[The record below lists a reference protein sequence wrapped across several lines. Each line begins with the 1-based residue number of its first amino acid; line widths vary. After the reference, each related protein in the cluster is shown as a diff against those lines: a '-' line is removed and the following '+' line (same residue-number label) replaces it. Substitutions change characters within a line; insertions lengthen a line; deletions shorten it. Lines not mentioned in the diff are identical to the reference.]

1 MGSRG
6 PCTALGRPVPE
17 VTFYGET
24 FTTSERVGLMPL
36 MRYAAAEKSGDYMGG
51 LVALHDLLE
60 QCIDPAEWGRFQLV
74 AERERADEDAL
85 TDVVRDVIEA
95 LATRPTERSSDS
107 SDGPVTVTSPD
118 AASRLV
124 SDFESKGRPD
134 LALLVTQ
141 AASA

>member
-6 PCTALGRPVPE
+6 PCGALGLPVPE
-17 VTFYGET
+17 ITFCGEQ
-24 FTTSERVGLMPL
+24 FTTSERIGLMPL
-36 MRYAAAEKSGDYMGG
+36 MRYAQAEKTGDYMGG
-51 LVALHDLLE
+51 LVALYDLLE

-74 AERERADEDAL
+74 AERERADEDTL

-95 LATRPTERSSDS
+95 LAARPTGRSSDS
-107 SDGPVTVTSPD
+107 SDGPVTGSSPD

-124 SDFESKGRPD
+124 TDFESKGRPD
-134 LALLVTQ
+134 LALLVQQ